1 MMGKFDYICRKM
13 TNGFSIFFRGCK
25 QSNLSTSY
33 KLDANVGII
42 KIKPKI
48 CYKMIK
54 LI

>member
-25 QSNLSTSY
+25 QSNLSTSC
-33 KLDANVGII
+33 KSDTNVDII
-42 KIKPKI
+42 KIKPKK
-48 CYKMIK
+48 CYKTIK